1 MPTNAQSGRD
11 TNPRR
16 IHPEDREIISPKG
29 RRGVSTTRQFKTA
42 LASGKDSRR
51 RITATLSG
59 GLILAFGLFAQDLSG
74 RLEYEVASIRPAGP
88 DHANGIG
95 ASGGPGTTDPTHV
108 RYGFFP
114 LRLLIMTAWNMN
126 VHQITLPARLDSGDR
141 YDIVANVPP
150 GTTKEQALVMLQ
162 NFLTDRFRLK
172 IHHELGILPHY
183 ELTVARGGPKL
194 KRHSDDAFRSSESP
208 VPEGVIGVRTGTD
221 RNYMHARKVGMKEL
235 ARVLADDLAT
245 PVLDQTGVT
254 GEYDFDFEYS
264 REELDGFRRSLTDAP
279 EVSGAR
285 TLQIAIQESL
295 GLKLESKK
303 GPIDILVVESGDR
316 VPAAN

>member
-1 MPTNAQSGRD
+1 
-11 TNPRR
+11 
-16 IHPEDREIISPKG
+16 
-29 RRGVSTTRQFKTA
+29 VSTTLHSKLRQG
-42 LASGKDSRR
+42 SGKDSTR
-51 RITATLSG
+51 RIIGTLSG
-59 GLILAFGLFAQDLSG
+59 LILVFGLFAQDLTG

-95 ASGGPGTTDPTHV
+95 ASGGPGTADPTHV
-108 RYGFFP
+108 RYGFFT

-126 VHQITLPARLDSGDR
+126 VHQITIPARLDSGDR

-162 NFLTDRFRLK
+162 NFLIDRFRLK
-172 IHHELGILPHY
+172 IHHELRILPHY
-183 ELTVARGGPKL
+183 ELIVARGGPKL
-194 KRHSDDAFRSSESP
+194 KRHSADAFRSSESP
-208 VPEGVIGVRTGTD
+208 VPEGVIGVRMGTD
-221 RNYMHARKVGMKEL
+221 RNYMHARKVAINEL

-245 PVLDQTGVT
+245 PVLDQTGIT
-254 GEYDFDFEYS
+254 GEYDFEFEYS

-285 TLQIAIQESL
+285 TLQIALQESL

-303 GPIDILVVESGDR
+303 GPIDMLVVDSGER
-316 VPAAN
+316 VPSDN